1 MVKNFLSNMARNTYE
16 NTITSL
22 KAELYDKN
30 QEIKRLKAKDKKERQ
45 IIAKIRK
52 LPTNTKKEL
61 GIL

>member
-1 MVKNFLSNMARNTYE
+1 MIFKRISQKKINTYE

-30 QEIKRLKAKDKKERQ
+30 QEIKRLRAKTKKEKQ
-45 IIAKIRK
+45 IIAKIK
-52 LPTNTKKEL
+52 SLPTTKKKEL

>member
-1 MVKNFLSNMARNTYE
+1 MVKKFLSNMARNTYE

-30 QEIKRLKAKDKKERQ
+30 QEIKRLKAKNEKEKQ
-45 IIAKIRK
+45 IIATIRK
-52 LPTNTKKEL
+52 LPTSKKKEL

>member
-1 MVKNFLSNMARNTYE
+1 MIEKFLSNKARNTYE
-16 NTITSL
+16 NIITSL

-45 IIAKIRK
+45 IIAKIRS
-52 LPTNTKKEL
+52 LPTSQKKEL